1 MLFEIRNYHFNP
13 DLFDG
18 YKTWAK
24 AEALP
29 YLSQRLDIVGF
40 WLNTNDPPEIGGEPQ
55 DSSAPPTSRGSSDGG
70 SWPIAMTCSLGS
82 SRALS
87 GKTSDRGCRA
97 AGRAIF
103 GLR

>member
-13 DLFDG
+13 DLFEE

-29 YLSQRLDIVGF
+29 
-40 WLNTNDPPEIGGEPQ
+40 
-55 DSSAPPTSRGSSDGG
+55 
-70 SWPIAMTCSLGS
+70 SLPS
-82 SRALS
+82 SRVPS

-103 GLR
+103 GPR